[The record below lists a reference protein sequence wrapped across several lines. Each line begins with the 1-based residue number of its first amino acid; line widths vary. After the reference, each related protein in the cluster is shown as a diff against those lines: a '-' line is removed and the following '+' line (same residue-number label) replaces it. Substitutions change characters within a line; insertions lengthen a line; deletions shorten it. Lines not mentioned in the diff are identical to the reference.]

1 LRTNPRIESRTTWR
15 ESLDRSRERRA
26 SARRRRRRTFRLRG
40 AALSLAAVALTLA
53 AAGTAVSLADDPSAQ
68 GAAAAADVVVR
79 KGDRGRAVSAVQ
91 RKLGV
96 TADGVFG
103 RGTHRAVKRF
113 QRRRGLTEDGIV
125 GPATRRQLKLRPFSS
140 DSVVHPDREKR
151 SSPRGSGG
159 GAPDLP
165 EALVKIAECESGGD
179 PRAVSASGVY
189 RGKYQFQRSTWEA
202 WGGRGEDPAE
212 ASEAHQ
218 DRVAMRLYR
227 ARGAAPWPS
236 CGG

>member
-1 LRTNPRIESRTTWR
+1 MRTNPRIESRTTWR
-15 ESLDRSRERRA
+15 ESLDRSRERRE

-53 AAGTAVSLADDPSAQ
+53 AAGTAVSLADDPSAKA
-68 GAAAAADVVVR
+68 GSAAAEVIVR

-103 RGTHRAVKRF
+103 HQTHRAVKRF
-113 QRRRGLTEDGIV
+113 QRRRGLGVDGIV
-125 GPATRRQLKLRPFSS
+125 GPATRHELKLRPFSS
-140 DSVVHPDREKR
+140 DSVVHPDRKKR
-151 SSPRGSGG
+151 TKLGSDGG
-159 GAPDLP
+159 LPDLP

-179 PRAVSASGVY
+179 PEAVSPSGQY
-189 RGKYQFQRSTWEA
+189 RGKYQFQRSTWA
-202 WGGRGEDPAE
+202 TWGGRGEDPSK

-218 DRVAMRLYR
+218 DRVALRLYR

-236 CGG
+236 CGR

>member
-1 LRTNPRIESRTTWR
+1 MRTDDARIDSRTRWQG
-15 ESLDRSRERRA
+15 SLARSRERRET
-26 SARRRRRRTFRLRG
+26 ARRRRSRRFRLRG
-40 AALSLAAVALTLA
+40 ATLSLAAVALTLA
-53 AAGTAVSLADDPSAQ
+53 AAGTAVSLADDPSAEA
-68 GAAAAADVVVR
+68 GAATAEVTVR

-103 RGTHRAVKRF
+103 SQTRRAVKRF
-113 QRRRGLTEDGIV
+113 QRRRGLGVDGIV
-125 GPATRRQLKLRPFSS
+125 GPVTRRELKLRPFSS
-140 DSVVHPDREKR
+140 DSVVHP
-151 SSPRGSGG
+151 SPKGQSGSGG
-159 GAPDLP
+159 LADLP

-179 PRAVSASGVY
+179 PRAVSPSGQY
-189 RGKYQFQRSTWEA
+189 RGKFQFMRSTWKT

-227 ARGAAPWPS
+227 ARGAAPWPA
-236 CGG
+236 CGA